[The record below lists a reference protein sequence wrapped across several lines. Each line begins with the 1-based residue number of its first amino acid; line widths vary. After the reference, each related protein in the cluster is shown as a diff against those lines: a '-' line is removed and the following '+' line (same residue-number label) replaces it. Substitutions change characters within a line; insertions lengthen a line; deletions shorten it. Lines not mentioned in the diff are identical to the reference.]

1 MSATG
6 QCDGEAHLGR
16 KHLRNLAELARAN
29 GCSSLAMWLKL
40 AGNQAYLDQLM
51 TTAQGDSRVGVWDW
65 DVANNRNYTNE
76 YAASLFNMDARLGSR
91 GHPLERI
98 IERIHADDA
107 AEFNGK
113 LQASIRT
120 GEEFCIEYRVKS
132 GDSIRWVR
140 ADGQCSLDDSGR
152 PMRMLGSIVD
162 ITREKPPENVIVMR
176 RQSQRS

>member
-1 MSATG
+1 MAKLISVASI
-6 QCDGEAHLGR
+6 CES
-16 KHLRNLAELARAN
+16 LAELAKAN

-40 AGNQAYLDQLM
+40 ATNQAYLDQLM
-51 TTAQGDSRVGVWDW
+51 TAAQWDGRIGVWDW
-65 DVANNRNYTNE
+65 DVANNKNYTNK
-76 YAASLFNMDARLGSR
+76 YAASLFNMDAQLGSR

-113 LQASIRT
+113 LQNSIRT
-120 GEEFCIEYRVKS
+120 GEEFRVEYRVKS
-132 GDSIRWVR
+132 GDSVRWVR

-162 ITREKPPENVIVMR
+162 ITKEKPPENVIVMR
-176 RQSQRS
+176 RQVQRS